1 MKLIIG
7 PETKSNYCAN
17 ETFFHAAGLPN
28 ITGTAKWSFMGITEN
43 GGEYTAQFSGAIT
56 NTNRS
61 PFHQSFATGAWG
73 SSSSGITFNAASSSS
88 IYKAN
93 STVQPASFCAQY
105 LIKY

>member
-1 MKLIIG
+1 MIIG
-7 PETKSNYCAN
+7 PETKSNYCTN
-17 ETFFHAAGLPN
+17 ETFFHSAGLPN
-28 ITGTAKWSFMGITEN
+28 ISGAAKWSFMGITVN

-56 NTNRS
+56 NTNKS
-61 PFHQSFATGAWG
+61 SFGQSFTTGAWG
-73 SSSSGITFNAASSSS
+73 SSSSGIAFNAASSSS